1 MHAFITSFCLCIVNF
16 FFPRKAYTRS
26 CNISTTLNL
35 FYYCFSLV
43 QVQTVVL
50 LVSSFSH
57 LICCLII
64 SFGFQE
70 VPYLIYS
77 NIKIICSCSVFYFL
91 LLYCFLYYLLSNF
104 FFTTCHTSSECN
116 LLGYLLTYPHCS
128 GSRWKL
134 LSDKDRLIQRSPP
147 VPSCESFAILEMNAP
162 RISDNKAMSIRWNAW
177 KPCWLLFLEAG
188 CCWTLPVAR
197 SRFLSNVFESS
208 SFLRSLNVICALL
221 RSCCSPLSCSVSRLY
236 SYCS

>member
-70 VPYLIYS
+70 VPYLLYS
-77 NIKIICSCSVFYFL
+77 NIKIICSCSVSSIFFYFIAF
-91 LLYCFLYYLLSNF
+91 Y
-104 FFTTCHTSSECN
+104 TT
-116 LLGYLLTYPHCS
+116 Y
-128 GSRWKL
+128 
-134 LSDKDRLIQRSPP
+134 SP
-147 VPSCESFAILEMNAP
+147 I
-162 RISDNKAMSIRWNAW
+162 
-177 KPCWLLFLEAG
+177 
-188 CCWTLPVAR
+188 
-197 SRFLSNVFESS
+197 
-208 SFLRSLNVICALL
+208 SFLRLVTLLLNVIYWGICSHILTVVD
-221 RSCCSPLSCSVSRLY
+221 RVGSCCPTKTG
-236 SYCS
+236 